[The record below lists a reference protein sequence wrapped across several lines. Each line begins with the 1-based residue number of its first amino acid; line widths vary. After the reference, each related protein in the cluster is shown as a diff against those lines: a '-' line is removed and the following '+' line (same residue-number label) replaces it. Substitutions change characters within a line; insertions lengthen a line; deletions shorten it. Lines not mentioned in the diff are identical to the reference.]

1 MICVKKIIPF
11 RKDLEFNTPLYEVT
25 SISLEHH
32 LTKKSDTLISGNFI
46 ISGDYKQ
53 TESSEN
59 KDPFNFTLPFDI
71 ALATKIDLDDMLLDV
86 DDFYYETGKNTLK
99 VNIDLLLDATEI
111 KEPEKKK
118 VAEEKEDRED
128 ISEQE
133 TGEDSKDILDSND
146 TKDDGDNSSSRAP
159 DDFNDI
165 NYQMPQMESLPNS
178 FASGGISLED
188 IQNDNFMGSV
198 NKDVNNANGIDATN
212 IVNTNV
218 NTNINNNS
226 NMNINSNSNGNQN
239 INENNNLFAS
249 FETADT
255 YTAYRVYLIKEE
267 DTIDTILK
275 KYNVTKDDLSAYN
288 DLSDIKYG
296 DKIII
301 PYKRYE

>member
-32 LTKKSDTLISGNFI
+32 LTKKTDTLISGNFI

-111 KEPEKKK
+111 GEPEK
-118 VAEEKEDRED
+118 EKEDREN
-128 ISEQE
+128 IN
-133 TGEDSKDILDSND
+133 GKDVESIDSN
-146 TKDDGDNSSSRAP
+146 TYNDNEASRVP
-159 DDFNDI
+159 DEFNDV
-165 NYQMPQMESLPNS
+165 NYKKPQLENLPNS
-178 FASGGISLED
+178 LDNSGVSLDD
-188 IQNDNFMGSV
+188 IQNDNFMDSI
-198 NKDVNNANGIDATN
+198 NNDNVSDNGTSN
-212 IVNTNV
+212 IVNS
-218 NTNINNNS
+218 NINNNE
-226 NMNINSNSNGNQN
+226 NQN

-255 YTAYRVYLIKEE
+255 YTAYRVYLIKED

>member
-111 KEPEKKK
+111 GEPEK
-118 VAEEKEDRED
+118 EKEDREN
-128 ISEQE
+128 IN
-133 TGEDSKDILDSND
+133 GKDVESIDSNTYND
-146 TKDDGDNSSSRAP
+146 NDDSRVP
-159 DDFNDI
+159 DEFNDV
-165 NYQMPQMESLPNS
+165 NYKKPQLENLPNS
-178 FASGGISLED
+178 LDNSGVSLDD
-188 IQNDNFMGSV
+188 IQNDNFMDSI
-198 NKDVNNANGIDATN
+198 NNDNVSDNGTSN
-212 IVNTNV
+212 IVNS
-218 NTNINNNS
+218 NIN
-226 NMNINSNSNGNQN
+226 INENQN

-255 YTAYRVYLIKEE
+255 YTAYRVYLIKED

>member
-1 MICVKKIIPF
+1 MKKIIPF

-32 LTKKSDTLISGNFI
+32 LTKKTDTLISGNFI
-46 ISGDYKQ
+46 INGDYKQ

-111 KEPEKKK
+111 GEPEK
-118 VAEEKEDRED
+118 EKEDREN
-128 ISEQE
+128 IN
-133 TGEDSKDILDSND
+133 GKDTESIDSNTYND
-146 TKDDGDNSSSRAP
+146 NDDSRVP
-159 DDFNDI
+159 DEFNDV
-165 NYQMPQMESLPNS
+165 NYKKPQLENLPNS
-178 FASGGISLED
+178 LDNSGVSLDD
-188 IQNDNFMGSV
+188 IQNDNFMDSI
-198 NKDVNNANGIDATN
+198 NNDNVSDNGTSN
-212 IVNTNV
+212 IVNS
-218 NTNINNNS
+218 NIN
-226 NMNINSNSNGNQN
+226 INENQN

-255 YTAYRVYLIKEE
+255 YTAYRVYLIKED

>member
-32 LTKKSDTLISGNFI
+32 LTKKTDTLISGNFI

-99 VNIDLLLDATEI
+99 VNIDLLLDANEI
-111 KEPEKKK
+111 GEP
-118 VAEEKEDRED
+118 EKEDR
-128 ISEQE
+128 
-133 TGEDSKDILDSND
+133 KDINGKDAESIDSN
-146 TKDDGDNSSSRAP
+146 TYNDNEASRVP
-159 DDFNDI
+159 DEFNDI
-165 NYQMPQMESLPNS
+165 NFKMPQTENLPNHLDN
-178 FASGGISLED
+178 SGVSLED
-188 IQNDNFMGSV
+188 IQNDNFMDSI
-198 NKDVNNANGIDATN
+198 NNDNVSDNGTSN
-212 IVNTNV
+212 IVNS
-218 NTNINNNS
+218 NINN
-226 NMNINSNSNGNQN
+226 
-239 INENNNLFAS
+239 NENNNLFAS

-255 YTAYRVYLIKEE
+255 YTAYRVYLIKED

>member
-111 KEPEKKK
+111 GEPEK
-118 VAEEKEDRED
+118 EKEDREN
-128 ISEQE
+128 IN
-133 TGEDSKDILDSND
+133 GKDVESIDSN
-146 TKDDGDNSSSRAP
+146 TYNDNEASRVP
-159 DDFNDI
+159 DEFNDV
-165 NYQMPQMESLPNS
+165 NYKKPQLENLPNS
-178 FASGGISLED
+178 LDNSGVSLDD
-188 IQNDNFMGSV
+188 IQNDNFMDSI
-198 NKDVNNANGIDATN
+198 NNDNVSDNGTSN
-212 IVNTNV
+212 IVNS
-218 NTNINNNS
+218 NIN
-226 NMNINSNSNGNQN
+226 INENQN

>member
-1 MICVKKIIPF
+1 MKKIIPF

-32 LTKKSDTLISGNFI
+32 LTKKTDTLISGNFI

-111 KEPEKKK
+111 GEPEK
-118 VAEEKEDRED
+118 EKEDREN
-128 ISEQE
+128 INE
-133 TGEDSKDILDSND
+133 KDVESIDSNTYND
-146 TKDDGDNSSSRAP
+146 NDDSRVP
-159 DDFNDI
+159 DEFNDV
-165 NYQMPQMESLPNS
+165 NYKKPQLENLPNS
-178 FASGGISLED
+178 LDNSGVSLDD
-188 IQNDNFMGSV
+188 IQNDNFMDSI
-198 NKDVNNANGIDATN
+198 NNDNVSDNGTSN
-212 IVNTNV
+212 IVNS
-218 NTNINNNS
+218 NIN
-226 NMNINSNSNGNQN
+226 INENQN

-255 YTAYRVYLIKEE
+255 YTAYSVYLIKED

>member
-32 LTKKSDTLISGNFI
+32 LTKKTDTLISGNFI

-111 KEPEKKK
+111 GEPEK
-118 VAEEKEDRED
+118 EKEDREH
-128 ISEQE
+128 INE
-133 TGEDSKDILDSND
+133 KDVESIDSNTYND
-146 TKDDGDNSSSRAP
+146 NDDSRVP
-159 DDFNDI
+159 DEFNDV
-165 NYQMPQMESLPNS
+165 NYKKPQLENLPNS
-178 FASGGISLED
+178 LDNSGVSLDD
-188 IQNDNFMGSV
+188 IQNDNFMDSI
-198 NKDVNNANGIDATN
+198 NNDNVSDNGTSN
-212 IVNTNV
+212 IVNS
-218 NTNINNNS
+218 NIN
-226 NMNINSNSNGNQN
+226 INENQN

-255 YTAYRVYLIKEE
+255 YTAYRVYLIKED

>member
-32 LTKKSDTLISGNFI
+32 LTKKTDTLISGNFI

-111 KEPEKKK
+111 GEPEKKK
-118 VAEEKEDRED
+118 EDREN
-128 ISEQE
+128 IN
-133 TGEDSKDILDSND
+133 GKDVESIDSN
-146 TKDDGDNSSSRAP
+146 TYNDNEASRVP
-159 DDFNDI
+159 DEFNDV
-165 NYQMPQMESLPNS
+165 NYKKPQLENLPNS
-178 FASGGISLED
+178 LDNSGVSLDD
-188 IQNDNFMGSV
+188 IQNDNFMDSI
-198 NKDVNNANGIDATN
+198 NNDNVSDNGTSN
-212 IVNTNV
+212 IVNS
-218 NTNINNNS
+218 NIN
-226 NMNINSNSNGNQN
+226 INENQN

-255 YTAYRVYLIKEE
+255 YTAYRVYLIKED

-301 PYKRYE
+301 PYKRYD

>member
-32 LTKKSDTLISGNFI
+32 LTKKTDTLISGNFI

-111 KEPEKKK
+111 GEPEK
-118 VAEEKEDRED
+118 EKEDREN
-128 ISEQE
+128 INE
-133 TGEDSKDILDSND
+133 KDVESIDSNTYND
-146 TKDDGDNSSSRAP
+146 NDDSRVP
-159 DDFNDI
+159 DEFNDV
-165 NYQMPQMESLPNS
+165 NYKKPQLENLPNS
-178 FASGGISLED
+178 LDNSGVSLDD
-188 IQNDNFMGSV
+188 IQNDNFMDSI
-198 NKDVNNANGIDATN
+198 NNDNVSDNGTSN
-212 IVNTNV
+212 IVNS
-218 NTNINNNS
+218 NIN
-226 NMNINSNSNGNQN
+226 INENQN

>member
-32 LTKKSDTLISGNFI
+32 LTKKTDTLISGNFI

-111 KEPEKKK
+111 GEPEK
-118 VAEEKEDRED
+118 EKEDREN
-128 ISEQE
+128 IN
-133 TGEDSKDILDSND
+133 GKDVESIDSNTYND
-146 TKDDGDNSSSRAP
+146 NDDSRVP
-159 DDFNDI
+159 DEFNDV
-165 NYQMPQMESLPNS
+165 NYKKPQLENLPNS
-178 FASGGISLED
+178 LDNSGVSLDD
-188 IQNDNFMGSV
+188 IQNDNFMDSI
-198 NKDVNNANGIDATN
+198 NNDNVSDNGTSN
-212 IVNTNV
+212 IVNS
-218 NTNINNNS
+218 NIN
-226 NMNINSNSNGNQN
+226 INENQN

-255 YTAYRVYLIKEE
+255 YTAYRVYLIKED
-267 DTIDTILK
+267 DTIDIILK

>member
-1 MICVKKIIPF
+1 MISVKKIIPF
-11 RKDLEFNTPLYEVT
+11 RKDLEFNTPLYEIT

-53 TESSEN
+53 AESSEN

-99 VNIDLLLDATEI
+99 VNIDLMLDATEI
-111 KEPEKKK
+111 
-118 VAEEKEDRED
+118 EKEVKEEEDKRED
-128 ISEQE
+128 VE
-133 TGEDSKDILDSND
+133 SKSDDDESNRDITSY
-146 TKDDGDNSSSRAP
+146 
-159 DDFNDI
+159 NDI
-165 NYQMPQMESLPNS
+165 GYKMPEVESLPNN
-178 FASGGISLED
+178 ISLDD
-188 IQNDNFMGSV
+188 IEPDNFINDNS
-198 NKDVNNANGIDATN
+198 DNNIN
-212 IVNTNV
+212 INNI
-218 NTNINNNS
+218 NTNINNNT
-226 NMNINSNSNGNQN
+226 NTND
-239 INENNNLFAS
+239 NNNLFAG

-275 KYNVTKDDLSAYN
+275 KYNVTKEDLSLYN

>member
-32 LTKKSDTLISGNFI
+32 LTKKTDTLISGNFI

-111 KEPEKKK
+111 GEPEK
-118 VAEEKEDRED
+118 EKEDREN
-128 ISEQE
+128 INR
-133 TGEDSKDILDSND
+133 KDVESIDSNTYND
-146 TKDDGDNSSSRAP
+146 NDDSRVP
-159 DDFNDI
+159 DEFNDV
-165 NYQMPQMESLPNS
+165 NYKKPQLENLPNS
-178 FASGGISLED
+178 LDNSGVSLDD
-188 IQNDNFMGSV
+188 IQNDNFMDSI
-198 NKDVNNANGIDATN
+198 NNDNVSDNGTSN
-212 IVNTNV
+212 IVNS
-218 NTNINNNS
+218 NIN
-226 NMNINSNSNGNQN
+226 INENQN

>member
-32 LTKKSDTLISGNFI
+32 LTKKTDTLISGNFI

-71 ALATKIDLDDMLLDV
+71 ALATMIDLDDMLLDV

-111 KEPEKKK
+111 GEPEK
-118 VAEEKEDRED
+118 EKEDREN
-128 ISEQE
+128 IN
-133 TGEDSKDILDSND
+133 GKDVESIDSNTYND
-146 TKDDGDNSSSRAP
+146 NDDSRVP
-159 DDFNDI
+159 DEFNDV
-165 NYQMPQMESLPNS
+165 NYKKPQLENLPNS
-178 FASGGISLED
+178 LDNSGVSLDD
-188 IQNDNFMGSV
+188 IQNDNFMDSI
-198 NKDVNNANGIDATN
+198 NNDNVSDNGTSN
-212 IVNTNV
+212 IVNS
-218 NTNINNNS
+218 NIN
-226 NMNINSNSNGNQN
+226 INENQN

-255 YTAYRVYLIKEE
+255 YTAYRVYLIKED

>member
-32 LTKKSDTLISGNFI
+32 LTKKTDTLISGNFI

-111 KEPEKKK
+111 GEPEKKK
-118 VAEEKEDRED
+118 EDREN
-128 ISEQE
+128 IN
-133 TGEDSKDILDSND
+133 GKDVESIDSNTYND
-146 TKDDGDNSSSRAP
+146 NDDSRVP
-159 DDFNDI
+159 DEFNDV
-165 NYQMPQMESLPNS
+165 NYKKPQLENLPNS
-178 FASGGISLED
+178 LDNSGVSLDD
-188 IQNDNFMGSV
+188 IQNDNFMDSI
-198 NKDVNNANGIDATN
+198 NNDNVSDNGTSN
-212 IVNTNV
+212 IVNS
-218 NTNINNNS
+218 NIN
-226 NMNINSNSNGNQN
+226 INENQN

-255 YTAYRVYLIKEE
+255 YTAYRVYLIKED

-301 PYKRYE
+301 PYKRYD

>member
-32 LTKKSDTLISGNFI
+32 LTKKTDTLISGNFI
-46 ISGDYKQ
+46 SSGDYKQ

-111 KEPEKKK
+111 GEPEKKK
-118 VAEEKEDRED
+118 EDREN
-128 ISEQE
+128 IN
-133 TGEDSKDILDSND
+133 GKDVESIDSN
-146 TKDDGDNSSSRAP
+146 TYNDNEASRVP
-159 DDFNDI
+159 DEFNDV
-165 NYQMPQMESLPNS
+165 NYKKPQLENLPNS
-178 FASGGISLED
+178 LDNSGVSLDD
-188 IQNDNFMGSV
+188 IQNDNFMDSI
-198 NKDVNNANGIDATN
+198 NNDNVSDNGTSN
-212 IVNTNV
+212 IVNS
-218 NTNINNNS
+218 NIN
-226 NMNINSNSNGNQN
+226 INENQN

-255 YTAYRVYLIKEE
+255 YTAYRVYLIKED

>member
-32 LTKKSDTLISGNFI
+32 LTKKTDTLISGNFI

-111 KEPEKKK
+111 GEPEK
-118 VAEEKEDRED
+118 EKEDREN
-128 ISEQE
+128 IN
-133 TGEDSKDILDSND
+133 GKDVESIDSN
-146 TKDDGDNSSSRAP
+146 TYNDNGFSRVP
-159 DDFNDI
+159 DEFNDV
-165 NYQMPQMESLPNS
+165 NYKKPQLENLPNS
-178 FASGGISLED
+178 LDNSGVSLDD
-188 IQNDNFMGSV
+188 IQNDNFMDSI
-198 NKDVNNANGIDATN
+198 NNDNVSDNGTSN
-212 IVNTNV
+212 IVNS
-218 NTNINNNS
+218 NIN
-226 NMNINSNSNGNQN
+226 INENQN

-255 YTAYRVYLIKEE
+255 YTAYRVYLIKED

>member
-32 LTKKSDTLISGNFI
+32 LTKKTDTLISGNFI

-111 KEPEKKK
+111 GEPEK
-118 VAEEKEDRED
+118 EKEDREN
-128 ISEQE
+128 INE
-133 TGEDSKDILDSND
+133 KDAESIDSN
-146 TKDDGDNSSSRAP
+146 TYNDNEASRVP
-159 DDFNDI
+159 DEFNDI
-165 NYQMPQMESLPNS
+165 NYKKPQLENLPNS
-178 FASGGISLED
+178 LDNSGVSLDD
-188 IQNDNFMGSV
+188 IQNDNFMDSI
-198 NKDVNNANGIDATN
+198 NNDNVSDNGTSN
-212 IVNTNV
+212 IVNS
-218 NTNINNNS
+218 NIN
-226 NMNINSNSNGNQN
+226 INENQN

-255 YTAYRVYLIKEE
+255 YTAYRVYLIKED

>member
-32 LTKKSDTLISGNFI
+32 LTKKTDTLISGNFI

-111 KEPEKKK
+111 GEPEK
-118 VAEEKEDRED
+118 EKEDREN
-128 ISEQE
+128 IN
-133 TGEDSKDILDSND
+133 GKDVESIDSN
-146 TKDDGDNSSSRAP
+146 TYNDNEASRVP
-159 DDFNDI
+159 DEFNDV
-165 NYQMPQMESLPNS
+165 NYKKPQLENLPNS
-178 FASGGISLED
+178 LDNSGVSLDD
-188 IQNDNFMGSV
+188 IQNDNFMDSISNDNVG
-198 NKDVNNANGIDATN
+198 DNGTSN
-212 IVNTNV
+212 IVNS
-218 NTNINNNS
+218 NIN
-226 NMNINSNSNGNQN
+226 INENQN

-255 YTAYRVYLIKEE
+255 YTAYRVYLIKED

>member
-32 LTKKSDTLISGNFI
+32 LTKKTDTLISGNFI

-111 KEPEKKK
+111 GEPEK
-118 VAEEKEDRED
+118 EKEDREN
-128 ISEQE
+128 INE
-133 TGEDSKDILDSND
+133 KDVESIDSNTYND
-146 TKDDGDNSSSRAP
+146 NDDSRVP
-159 DDFNDI
+159 DEFNDV
-165 NYQMPQMESLPNS
+165 NYKKPQLENLPNS
-178 FASGGISLED
+178 LDNSGVSLDD
-188 IQNDNFMGSV
+188 IQNDNFMDSI
-198 NKDVNNANGIDATN
+198 NNYNVSDNGTSN
-212 IVNTNV
+212 IVNS
-218 NTNINNNS
+218 NIN
-226 NMNINSNSNGNQN
+226 INENQN

-255 YTAYRVYLIKEE
+255 YTAYRVYLIKED

>member
-32 LTKKSDTLISGNFI
+32 LTKKTDTLISGNFI

-111 KEPEKKK
+111 GEPEK
-118 VAEEKEDRED
+118 EKEDREN
-128 ISEQE
+128 INE
-133 TGEDSKDILDSND
+133 KDVESIDSNTYND
-146 TKDDGDNSSSRAP
+146 NDDSRVP
-159 DDFNDI
+159 DEFNDV
-165 NYQMPQMESLPNS
+165 NYKKPQLENLPNS
-178 FASGGISLED
+178 LDNSGVSLDD
-188 IQNDNFMGSV
+188 IQNDNFMDSI
-198 NKDVNNANGIDATN
+198 NNDNVSDNGTSN
-212 IVNTNV
+212 IVNS
-218 NTNINNNS
+218 NIN
-226 NMNINSNSNGNQN
+226 INENQN

-255 YTAYRVYLIKEE
+255 YTAYRVYLIKED

-275 KYNVTKDDLSAYN
+275 KYNVKKDDLSAYN

>member
-32 LTKKSDTLISGNFI
+32 LTKKTDTLISGNFI

-111 KEPEKKK
+111 GEPEK
-118 VAEEKEDRED
+118 EKEDREN
-128 ISEQE
+128 IN
-133 TGEDSKDILDSND
+133 GKDVESIDSN
-146 TKDDGDNSSSRAP
+146 TYNDNEASRVP
-159 DDFNDI
+159 DEFNDV
-165 NYQMPQMESLPNS
+165 NYKKPQLENLPNS
-178 FASGGISLED
+178 LDNSRVSLDD
-188 IQNDNFMGSV
+188 IQNDNFMDSI
-198 NKDVNNANGIDATN
+198 NNDNVSDNGTSN
-212 IVNTNV
+212 IVDS
-218 NTNINNNS
+218 NIN
-226 NMNINSNSNGNQN
+226 INENQN

-255 YTAYRVYLIKEE
+255 YTAYRVYLIKED

>member
-111 KEPEKKK
+111 GEPEK
-118 VAEEKEDRED
+118 EKEDREN
-128 ISEQE
+128 INR
-133 TGEDSKDILDSND
+133 KDVESIDSN
-146 TKDDGDNSSSRAP
+146 TYNDNEASRVP
-159 DDFNDI
+159 DEFNDV
-165 NYQMPQMESLPNS
+165 NYKKPQLENLPNS
-178 FASGGISLED
+178 LDNSGVSLDD
-188 IQNDNFMGSV
+188 IQNDNFMDSI
-198 NKDVNNANGIDATN
+198 NNDNVSDNGTSN
-212 IVNTNV
+212 IVNS
-218 NTNINNNS
+218 NIN
-226 NMNINSNSNGNQN
+226 INENQN

-255 YTAYRVYLIKEE
+255 YTAYRVYLIKED

>member
-32 LTKKSDTLISGNFI
+32 LTKKTDTLISGNFI

-111 KEPEKKK
+111 GEPEK
-118 VAEEKEDRED
+118 EKEDREN
-128 ISEQE
+128 IN
-133 TGEDSKDILDSND
+133 GKDVESIDSN
-146 TKDDGDNSSSRAP
+146 TYNDNEASRVP
-159 DDFNDI
+159 DEFNDV
-165 NYQMPQMESLPNS
+165 NYKKPQLENLPNS
-178 FASGGISLED
+178 LDNSGVSLDD
-188 IQNDNFMGSV
+188 IQNDNFMDSI
-198 NKDVNNANGIDATN
+198 NNDNVSDNGTSN
-212 IVNTNV
+212 IVNS
-218 NTNINNNS
+218 NIN
-226 NMNINSNSNGNQN
+226 INENQN

-255 YTAYRVYLIKEE
+255 YTAYRVYLIKED

-301 PYKRYE
+301 PYKRYD

>member
-1 MICVKKIIPF
+1 MKKIIPF

-32 LTKKSDTLISGNFI
+32 LTKKTDTLISGNFI

-111 KEPEKKK
+111 GEPEK
-118 VAEEKEDRED
+118 EKEDREN
-128 ISEQE
+128 IN
-133 TGEDSKDILDSND
+133 GKDVESIDSNTYND
-146 TKDDGDNSSSRAP
+146 NDDSRVP
-159 DDFNDI
+159 DEFNDV
-165 NYQMPQMESLPNS
+165 NYKKPQLENLPNS
-178 FASGGISLED
+178 LDNSGVSLDD
-188 IQNDNFMGSV
+188 IQNDNFMDSI
-198 NKDVNNANGIDATN
+198 NNDNVSDNGTSN
-212 IVNTNV
+212 IVNS
-218 NTNINNNS
+218 NIN
-226 NMNINSNSNGNQN
+226 INENQN

-255 YTAYRVYLIKEE
+255 YTAYRVYLIKED

>member
-111 KEPEKKK
+111 GEPEK
-118 VAEEKEDRED
+118 EKEDREN
-128 ISEQE
+128 IN
-133 TGEDSKDILDSND
+133 GKDVESIDSN
-146 TKDDGDNSSSRAP
+146 TYDDNEVSRVP
-159 DDFNDI
+159 DEFNDV
-165 NYQMPQMESLPNS
+165 NYKKPQLENLPNS
-178 FASGGISLED
+178 LDNSGVSLDD
-188 IQNDNFMGSV
+188 IQNDNFMDSI
-198 NKDVNNANGIDATN
+198 NNDNVSDNGTSN
-212 IVNTNV
+212 IVNS
-218 NTNINNNS
+218 NIN
-226 NMNINSNSNGNQN
+226 INENQN

-255 YTAYRVYLIKEE
+255 YTAYRVYLIKED

>member
-111 KEPEKKK
+111 GEPEK
-118 VAEEKEDRED
+118 EKEDREN
-128 ISEQE
+128 IN
-133 TGEDSKDILDSND
+133 GKDVESIDSNTYND
-146 TKDDGDNSSSRAP
+146 NDDSRVP
-159 DDFNDI
+159 DEFNDV
-165 NYQMPQMESLPNS
+165 NYKKPQLENLPNS
-178 FASGGISLED
+178 LDNSGVSLDD
-188 IQNDNFMGSV
+188 IQNDNFMDSI
-198 NKDVNNANGIDATN
+198 NNDNVSDNGTSN
-212 IVNTNV
+212 IVNS
-218 NTNINNNS
+218 NIN
-226 NMNINSNSNGNQN
+226 INENQN

>member
-32 LTKKSDTLISGNFI
+32 LTKKTDTLISGNFI

-111 KEPEKKK
+111 GEPEK
-118 VAEEKEDRED
+118 EKEDREN
-128 ISEQE
+128 INE
-133 TGEDSKDILDSND
+133 KDVECIDSNTYND
-146 TKDDGDNSSSRAP
+146 NDDSRVP
-159 DDFNDI
+159 DEFNDV
-165 NYQMPQMESLPNS
+165 NYKKPQLENLPNS
-178 FASGGISLED
+178 LDNSGVSLDD
-188 IQNDNFMGSV
+188 IQNDNFMDSI
-198 NKDVNNANGIDATN
+198 NNDNVSDNGTSN
-212 IVNTNV
+212 IVNS
-218 NTNINNNS
+218 NIN
-226 NMNINSNSNGNQN
+226 INENQN

-255 YTAYRVYLIKEE
+255 YTAYRVYLIKED

>member
-32 LTKKSDTLISGNFI
+32 LTKKTDTLISGNFI

-111 KEPEKKK
+111 GEPEK
-118 VAEEKEDRED
+118 EKEDREN
-128 ISEQE
+128 IN
-133 TGEDSKDILDSND
+133 GKDVESIDSN
-146 TKDDGDNSSSRAP
+146 TYNDNEASRVP
-159 DDFNDI
+159 DEFNDV
-165 NYQMPQMESLPNS
+165 NYKKPQLENLPNS
-178 FASGGISLED
+178 LDNSGVSLDD
-188 IQNDNFMGSV
+188 IQNDNFMDSI
-198 NKDVNNANGIDATN
+198 NNDNVSDNGTSN
-212 IVNTNV
+212 IVNS
-218 NTNINNNS
+218 NINNNE
-226 NMNINSNSNGNQN
+226 NQN
-239 INENNNLFAS
+239 TNENNNLFAS

-255 YTAYRVYLIKEE
+255 YTAYRVYLIKED

>member
-32 LTKKSDTLISGNFI
+32 LIKKSDTLISGNFI

-111 KEPEKKK
+111 GEPEK
-118 VAEEKEDRED
+118 EKEDREN
-128 ISEQE
+128 IN
-133 TGEDSKDILDSND
+133 GKDVESIDSNTYND
-146 TKDDGDNSSSRAP
+146 NDDSRVP
-159 DDFNDI
+159 DEFNDV
-165 NYQMPQMESLPNS
+165 NYKKPQLENLPNS
-178 FASGGISLED
+178 LDNSGVSLDD
-188 IQNDNFMGSV
+188 IQNDNFMDSI
-198 NKDVNNANGIDATN
+198 NNDNVSDNGTSN
-212 IVNTNV
+212 IVNS
-218 NTNINNNS
+218 NIN
-226 NMNINSNSNGNQN
+226 INENQN

-255 YTAYRVYLIKEE
+255 YTAYRVYLIKED

>member
-71 ALATKIDLDDMLLDV
+71 ALTTRIDLDDMLLDV

-111 KEPEKKK
+111 VEP
-118 VAEEKEDRED
+118 EKEDRED
-128 ISEQE
+128 INVI
-133 TGEDSKDILDSND
+133 DI
-146 TKDDGDNSSSRAP
+146 DDDNSSSRVP
-159 DDFNDI
+159 DEFNDI
-165 NYQMPQMESLPNS
+165 NYKMPQIENLPNS
-178 FASGGISLED
+178 LDNSGVSLDD
-188 IQNDNFMGSV
+188 IQSDNFMDSI
-198 NKDVNNANGIDATN
+198 NNDNGTSN
-212 IVNTNV
+212 IVNS
-218 NTNINNNS
+218 NINNNS
-226 NMNINSNSNGNQN
+226 NHN

>member
-32 LTKKSDTLISGNFI
+32 LTKKTDTLISGNFI

-111 KEPEKKK
+111 WEPEK
-118 VAEEKEDRED
+118 EKEDREN
-128 ISEQE
+128 IN
-133 TGEDSKDILDSND
+133 GKDVESIDSNTYND
-146 TKDDGDNSSSRAP
+146 NDDSRVP
-159 DDFNDI
+159 DEFNDV
-165 NYQMPQMESLPNS
+165 NYKKPQLENLPNS
-178 FASGGISLED
+178 LDNSGVSLDD
-188 IQNDNFMGSV
+188 IQNDNFMDSI
-198 NKDVNNANGIDATN
+198 NNDNVSDNGTSN
-212 IVNTNV
+212 IVNS
-218 NTNINNNS
+218 NIN
-226 NMNINSNSNGNQN
+226 INENQN

-255 YTAYRVYLIKEE
+255 YTAYRVYLIKED

>member
-32 LTKKSDTLISGNFI
+32 LTKKTDTLISGNFI

-111 KEPEKKK
+111 GEPEK
-118 VAEEKEDRED
+118 EKEDREN
-128 ISEQE
+128 IN
-133 TGEDSKDILDSND
+133 GKDTESIDSNIYND
-146 TKDDGDNSSSRAP
+146 NDDSRVP
-159 DDFNDI
+159 DEFNDV
-165 NYQMPQMESLPNS
+165 NYKKPQLENLPNS
-178 FASGGISLED
+178 LDNSGVSLDD
-188 IQNDNFMGSV
+188 IQNDNFMDSI
-198 NKDVNNANGIDATN
+198 NNDNVSDNGTSN
-212 IVNTNV
+212 IVNS
-218 NTNINNNS
+218 NIN
-226 NMNINSNSNGNQN
+226 INENQN

-255 YTAYRVYLIKEE
+255 YTAYRVYLIKED

>member
-1 MICVKKIIPF
+1 MKKIIPF

-111 KEPEKKK
+111 GEPEK
-118 VAEEKEDRED
+118 EKEDREN
-128 ISEQE
+128 IN
-133 TGEDSKDILDSND
+133 GKDVESIDSN
-146 TKDDGDNSSSRAP
+146 TYNDNEASRVP
-159 DDFNDI
+159 DEFNDV
-165 NYQMPQMESLPNS
+165 NYKKPQLENLPNS
-178 FASGGISLED
+178 LDNSGVSLDD
-188 IQNDNFMGSV
+188 IQNDNFMDSI
-198 NKDVNNANGIDATN
+198 NNDNVSDNGTSN
-212 IVNTNV
+212 IVNS
-218 NTNINNNS
+218 NIN
-226 NMNINSNSNGNQN
+226 INENQN

-255 YTAYRVYLIKEE
+255 YTAYRVYLIKED

>member
-32 LTKKSDTLISGNFI
+32 LTKKTDTLISGNFI

-111 KEPEKKK
+111 GEPEK
-118 VAEEKEDRED
+118 EKEDREN
-128 ISEQE
+128 IN
-133 TGEDSKDILDSND
+133 GKDVESIDSN
-146 TKDDGDNSSSRAP
+146 TYNDNGFSRVP
-159 DDFNDI
+159 DEFNDV
-165 NYQMPQMESLPNS
+165 NYKKPQLENLPNS
-178 FASGGISLED
+178 LDNSGVSLDD
-188 IQNDNFMGSV
+188 IQNDNFMDSI
-198 NKDVNNANGIDATN
+198 NNDNVSDNGTSN
-212 IVNTNV
+212 IVNS
-218 NTNINNNS
+218 NI
-226 NMNINSNSNGNQN
+226 NINSNQN
-239 INENNNLFAS
+239 INDNNNLFAS

-255 YTAYRVYLIKEE
+255 YTAYRVYLIKED

>member
-32 LTKKSDTLISGNFI
+32 LTKKTDTLISGNFI

-111 KEPEKKK
+111 GEPEKKK
-118 VAEEKEDRED
+118 EDREN
-128 ISEQE
+128 IN
-133 TGEDSKDILDSND
+133 GKDVESIDSNTYND
-146 TKDDGDNSSSRAP
+146 NDDSRVP
-159 DDFNDI
+159 DEFNDV
-165 NYQMPQMESLPNS
+165 NYKKPQLENLPNS
-178 FASGGISLED
+178 LDNSGVSLDD
-188 IQNDNFMGSV
+188 IQNDNFMDSI
-198 NKDVNNANGIDATN
+198 NNDNVSDNGTSN
-212 IVNTNV
+212 IVNS
-218 NTNINNNS
+218 NIN
-226 NMNINSNSNGNQN
+226 INENQN

-255 YTAYRVYLIKEE
+255 YTAYRVYLIKED

>member
-111 KEPEKKK
+111 GEPEK
-118 VAEEKEDRED
+118 EKEDREN
-128 ISEQE
+128 IN
-133 TGEDSKDILDSND
+133 GKDTESIDSNTYND
-146 TKDDGDNSSSRAP
+146 NDDSRVP
-159 DDFNDI
+159 DEFNDV
-165 NYQMPQMESLPNS
+165 NYKKPQLENLPNS
-178 FASGGISLED
+178 LDNSGVSLDD
-188 IQNDNFMGSV
+188 IQNDNFMDSI
-198 NKDVNNANGIDATN
+198 NNDNVSDNGTSN
-212 IVNTNV
+212 IVNS
-218 NTNINNNS
+218 NIN
-226 NMNINSNSNGNQN
+226 INENQN

>member
-32 LTKKSDTLISGNFI
+32 LTKKTDTLISGNFI

-111 KEPEKKK
+111 GEPEK
-118 VAEEKEDRED
+118 EKEDREN
-128 ISEQE
+128 IN
-133 TGEDSKDILDSND
+133 GKDVEGIDSN
-146 TKDDGDNSSSRAP
+146 TYNDNEASRVP
-159 DDFNDI
+159 DEFNDV
-165 NYQMPQMESLPNS
+165 NYKKPQLENLPNS
-178 FASGGISLED
+178 LDNSGVSLDD
-188 IQNDNFMGSV
+188 IQNDNFMDSI
-198 NKDVNNANGIDATN
+198 NNDNVSDNGTSN
-212 IVNTNV
+212 IVNS
-218 NTNINNNS
+218 NINNNE
-226 NMNINSNSNGNQN
+226 NKN

-255 YTAYRVYLIKEE
+255 YTAYRVYLIKED

>member
-1 MICVKKIIPF
+1 MIGVKKIIPF

-32 LTKKSDTLISGNFI
+32 LTKKTDTLISGNFI

-111 KEPEKKK
+111 GEPEK
-118 VAEEKEDRED
+118 EKEDREN
-128 ISEQE
+128 INE
-133 TGEDSKDILDSND
+133 KDVESIDSNTYND
-146 TKDDGDNSSSRAP
+146 NDDSRVP
-159 DDFNDI
+159 DEFNDV
-165 NYQMPQMESLPNS
+165 NYKKPQLENLPNS
-178 FASGGISLED
+178 LDNSGVSLDD
-188 IQNDNFMGSV
+188 IQNDNFMDSI
-198 NKDVNNANGIDATN
+198 NNDNVSDNGTSN
-212 IVNTNV
+212 IVNS
-218 NTNINNNS
+218 NIN
-226 NMNINSNSNGNQN
+226 INENQN

-255 YTAYRVYLIKEE
+255 YTAYRVYLIKED

>member
-111 KEPEKKK
+111 GEPEK
-118 VAEEKEDRED
+118 EKEDREN
-128 ISEQE
+128 INE
-133 TGEDSKDILDSND
+133 KDVESIDSNTYND
-146 TKDDGDNSSSRAP
+146 NDDSRVP
-159 DDFNDI
+159 DEFNDV
-165 NYQMPQMESLPNS
+165 NYKKPQLENLPNS
-178 FASGGISLED
+178 LDNSGVSLDD
-188 IQNDNFMGSV
+188 IQNDNFMDSI
-198 NKDVNNANGIDATN
+198 NNDNVSDNGTSN
-212 IVNTNV
+212 IVNS
-218 NTNINNNS
+218 NIN
-226 NMNINSNSNGNQN
+226 INENQN

>member
-111 KEPEKKK
+111 GEPEK
-118 VAEEKEDRED
+118 EKEDREN
-128 ISEQE
+128 INE
-133 TGEDSKDILDSND
+133 KDAESIDSN
-146 TKDDGDNSSSRAP
+146 TYNDNEASRVP
-159 DDFNDI
+159 DEFNDI
-165 NYQMPQMESLPNS
+165 NYKKPQLENLPNS
-178 FASGGISLED
+178 LDNSGVSLDD
-188 IQNDNFMGSV
+188 IQNDNFMDSI
-198 NKDVNNANGIDATN
+198 NNDNVSDNGTSN
-212 IVNTNV
+212 IVNS
-218 NTNINNNS
+218 NIN
-226 NMNINSNSNGNQN
+226 INENQN

-255 YTAYRVYLIKEE
+255 YTAYRVYLIKED